1 MINNP
6 ETLESILRARIEKA
20 QADAARHVDAILLL
34 KHKLNMAELDEQI
47 AKLALD
53 QLQSKV

>member
-1 MINNP
+1 MINDP

-20 QADAARHVDAILLL
+20 QVDAGRHVDAILLL

-47 AKLALD
+47 AKLALE
-53 QLQSKV
+53 QLMSKA

>member
-1 MINNP
+1 MINDP

-20 QADAARHVDAILLL
+20 QMDAARHVDAILVL
-34 KHKLNMAELDEQI
+34 KHKINMAELDEQI